1 VISVDLARALRTAGL
16 SWEPANGDWF
26 VVDASELLQDRLVL
40 SDMTVDIHRAGSQTV
55 LGFNGTT
62 EWALDSVGVEDTLWL
77 PGEAQLRE
85 LLGPAFSRL
94 GRIASGSG
102 DSRGGDSKGGDSGS
116 SVLSWEVELVI
127 DGSVTTFSHPD
138 CAEAY
143 GRAMLHLLTR

>member
-1 VISVDLARALRTAGL
+1 MISVDLARALRTAGL

-26 VVDASELLQDRLVL
+26 VVDASELLGDRLVL

-94 GRIASGSG
+94 DRVELG
-102 DSRGGDSKGGDSGS
+102 DRGGPGGVGPGA
-116 SVLSWEVELVI
+116 SWRVELLI
-127 DGSVTTFSHPD
+127 DGSVTTFGHAD